1 MIKIDIPSRSRIHIS
16 KCYLQTLLYIRYIFC
31 QLSKSST
38 YFISKCGNENKQ
50 QPQATIEVHTLYNSG
65 FKMP

>member
-1 MIKIDIPSRSRIHIS
+1 MIKIDIPSRSRIHSI
-16 KCYLQTLLYIRYIFC
+16 KVLFTDLLYIRYIFC